1 MRLYIYI
8 YIKMVLEI
16 DFSAF
21 VHDWLLEAYRILAS
35 NAVISIHSVL
45 GLTYARHID
54 WWSLGNIYLKTQTL
68 RIKCQNFIDKVED
81 KIPGVGEQPRPGLS
95 LTDIQYYEN
104 LRDEGYRL
112 LALGDAK
119 LRAFNWD
126 MIIDS
131 PNIDLTNEEAVDI
144 LMKLYQTIA

>member
-1 MRLYIYI
+1 MTL
-8 YIKMVLEI
+8 VLEI
-16 DFSAF
+16 DWSAF
-21 VHDWLLEAYRILAS
+21 VSDSLSRAAEILSA
-35 NAVISIHSVL
+35 NAVITVNSGAFS
-45 GLTYARHID
+45 RHID
-54 WWSLGNIYLKTQTL
+54 WHSLANIFIKIKEM
-68 RIKCQNFIDKVED
+68 RIKYVNFIDKVENR
-81 KIPGVGEQPRPGLS
+81 IPDQGEQPRPGIS
-95 LTDIQYYEN
+95 QRHIEYYEN